1 VPTPLDTW
9 RLKYRFYIDAPL
21 DAQAAHARYANA
33 FRVWWSTEAVNNEY
47 SVPRSD
53 ADCDDAA
60 TPAEACVHTIKSR
73 FTGKDTLALGRGCMV
88 SGDASA
94 CGDVARIAAS
104 GGAFQLVYAA
114 AHCHAPACLSMELW
128 DDDSGELLCRNV
140 PTIGTGSASPH
151 DEADFVVGT
160 APCLWGGAGEGL
172 LLPHDQT
179 RRQLYLIKRVNSTR
193 GHWGVMALWQM
204 RGAYL

>member
-1 VPTPLDTW
+1 M
-9 RLKYRFYIDAPL
+9 
-21 DAQAAHARYANA
+21 
-33 FRVWWSTEAVNNEY
+33 WWSTEAVNNEY

-140 PTIGTGSASPH
+140 PTIGTGSAYAAGAHTGNALSTARVHSPLH
-151 DEADFVVGT
+151 ALSAALVHSPLHACTLST
-160 APCLWGGAGEGL
+160 ARVLRCARALSAALVHHLHATCALSSPWRVCTVCGAAHL
-172 LLPHDQT
+172 TT
-179 RRQLYLIKRVNSTR
+179 RRVS
-193 GHWGVMALWQM
+193 
-204 RGAYL
+204 